1 MWCTLRL
8 KLSRGR
14 RIQLVV
20 VGRQKK
26 EIAETD
32 EKETV
37 RE

>member
-14 RIQLVV
+14 RIQLVAV
-20 VGRQKK
+20 ERQKK
-26 EIAETD
+26 IAETN
-32 EKETV
+32 EKGTV